1 MPSRR
6 PAMNYIR
13 CGLAVVFG
21 AIFPMML
28 LVSLALIR
36 LNGTLLEPRFYPD
49 LMQRNEV
56 YRFLMGEGLTTAIDE
71 ARRVDSRRFGGI
83 FPENPIVTS
92 GLTTR
97 QIVEAVH
104 RGMSSRDLERLASPF
119 LLQIGE
125 FLRGDRDSIA
135 VKLEVGTH
143 VRDVTNE
150 VHKLLRESGSYAL
163 LIEHVLEPRV
173 REAAGEMLGSNEN
186 VSVWMLYLFRDAEDA
201 EDRMVQVMIT
211 TLTAG
216 WLADQVERALEEFT
230 AYLMGETDS
239 FEIRIKLTGAE
250 VENAV
255 EETKSVLRDVD
266 AYELVYPG
274 VVEPVLMEVLGA
286 GVRLP
291 YGVSVTSDEV
301 MWALRQAAPPSWVQ
315 RQAENLIDQ
324 VGPYVVGASEGFS
337 TEIDLRRNKQQAAD
351 ALADVAVGSVLE
363 TLSALP
369 LCGTR
374 AEVTAARRRLEQ
386 ALPDCIPPG
395 VSASEILDL
404 AETSIADLI
413 QSVVLAP
420 IPDTV
425 TFDEV
430 RFRTALEQS
439 GGPETLE
446 RLDYIRVV
454 MDEGWT
460 YTHHDLRADLSDRD
474 DAEQALDSV
483 RSFFGD
489 GYSHTYR
496 PHPVGGT
503 INRLEETLD
512 RGREL
517 AEIVRRYQWIAYLMA
532 PLLLVAVGLLGGV
545 GWRGRVLWMS
555 STLLIS
561 AVMIFLISWPLQDVL
576 ADTVI
581 EQSGIDVSGPS
592 DGSFEATSRLLSGK
606 WIEFVEA
613 FSEEFVGGIRLY
625 TLSLAGVAAAVLLT
639 ALFWRR
645 AGEYWVRIYG
655 PPNLSPG
662 GGVR

>member
-1 MPSRR
+1 
-6 PAMNYIR
+6 
-13 CGLAVVFG
+13 
-21 AIFPMML
+21 
-28 LVSLALIR
+28 
-36 LNGTLLEPRFYPD
+36 
-49 LMQRNEV
+49 
-56 YRFLMGEGLTTAIDE
+56 
-71 ARRVDSRRFGGI
+71 
-83 FPENPIVTS
+83 
-92 GLTTR
+92 
-97 QIVEAVH
+97 
-104 RGMSSRDLERLASPF
+104 
-119 LLQIGE
+119 
-125 FLRGDRDSIA
+125 
-135 VKLEVGTH
+135 
-143 VRDVTNE
+143 
-150 VHKLLRESGSYAL
+150 
-163 LIEHVLEPRV
+163 
-173 REAAGEMLGSNEN
+173 
-186 VSVWMLYLFRDAEDA
+186 
-201 EDRMVQVMIT
+201 
-211 TLTAG
+211 
-216 WLADQVERALEEFT
+216 
-230 AYLMGETDS
+230 
-239 FEIRIKLTGAE
+239 
-250 VENAV
+250 
-255 EETKSVLRDVD
+255 
-266 AYELVYPG
+266 
-274 VVEPVLMEVLGA
+274 
-286 GVRLP
+286 
-291 YGVSVTSDEV
+291 
-301 MWALRQAAPPSWVQ
+301 
-315 RQAENLIDQ
+315 
-324 VGPYVVGASEGFS
+324 
-337 TEIDLRRNKQQAAD
+337 
-351 ALADVAVGSVLE
+351 
-363 TLSALP
+363 
-369 LCGTR
+369 
-374 AEVTAARRRLEQ
+374 
-386 ALPDCIPPG
+386 
-395 VSASEILDL
+395 
-404 AETSIADLI
+404 
-413 QSVVLAP
+413 
-420 IPDTV
+420 
-425 TFDEV
+425 
-430 RFRTALEQS
+430 
-439 GGPETLE
+439 
-446 RLDYIRVV
+446 